1 MDYISQFANAEL
13 TQQRMDENPKL
24 KSLAMQICHEF
35 NLRVSNNKKE
45 AHMLS
50 LLTDNGL
57 PVGNISVIKDYRN
70 SEFYYEITMPDI
82 ISKDKSSARSDRN
95 SRDSDK
101 VATLIKSIK
110 KNKEIP
116 TIDKLTK
123 NYLQCLFYA
132 LSRVGEARKPDISI
146 HQDVALSAIKYA
158 LGIDTMGVQL
168 HTAKLQEIYNQY
180 MKEVNELSN
189 AKSNQDRYLKGCTAI
204 GIVGGRWSDSTLPH
218 YLVGNVGANEDGNLA
233 FQGNLTRYATLT
245 DTEHAPT
252 AAMIR
257 TYMQGHRHGHGEQS
271 NELGVP
277 WSDHYYDEIDIATG
291 YTGNTGLWVLIPK
304 HAE

>member
-1 MDYISQFANAEL
+1 MDFISQFADAQL
-13 TQQRMDENPKL
+13 TQENMDNNPKL
-24 KSLAMQICHEF
+24 KNLAMQVCHEF
-35 NLRVSNNKKE
+35 NLRVGATKE
-45 AHMLS
+45 KHMLG
-50 LLTDNGL
+50 LFTDNGL
-57 PVGNISVIKDYRN
+57 TVGTIAVNKDYRS
-70 SEFYYEITMPDI
+70 SELYYDITMPDI
-82 ISKDKSSARSDRN
+82 ICKEKSSARSDRN

-101 VATLIKSIK
+101 IATLIKSIK

-116 TIDKLTK
+116 TAEKLTK

-146 HQDVALSAIKYA
+146 HQDVALSAIKFA

-168 HTAKLQEIYNQY
+168 HTAKLQEVYNQY
-180 MKEVNELSN
+180 MKEVNELSS
-189 AKSNQDRYLKGCTAI
+189 AKNNQDRYLKGCTAI
-204 GIVGGRWSDSTLPH
+204 GVVGGRWNDGHVSH
-218 YLVGNVGANEDGNLA
+218 YLVGNVGADESNNIA
-233 FQGNLTRYATLT
+233 FQGNLTRYATLA

-257 TYMQGHRHGHGEQS
+257 TYMQGTRHGGQS

-277 WSDHYYDEIDIATG
+277 WSDRYYDEIDIATG
-291 YTGNTGLWVLIPK
+291 YTGSSGLWVLIPK